1 MDELDKLAL
10 EAQKHPA
17 NSKARQK
24 ALTKLIMA
32 IQASGKLYC
41 ADRYDYPPEV
51 YNEALQEVWL
61 YVCQNIDRYDP
72 SKANAITWVNYM
84 LHRRFQ
90 DAVNKYGNIRRVRR
104 HNQRG
109 WVQNL
114 SLDAPLKTSDSAGDS
129 GETFLDSIPQETPPF
144 MPADKLRGYIENDP
158 QGIFQHRHIRNHPEA
173 NYRPIALSYLENK
186 SWAEI
191 VAEFENQ
198 IPSGT
203 VTSFFWRACRHFAPQ
218 FQDYLDSEEGLG

>member
-17 NSKARQK
+17 NSKARKK
-24 ALTKLIMA
+24 ALTKLVMA

-41 ADRYDYPPEV
+41 ADRYDSPEV

-72 SKANAITWVNYM
+72 SKGNAITWVNYT
-84 LHRRFQ
+84 LKWRFRDAADRHLNRKRVSQ
-90 DAVNKYGNIRRVRR
+90 D
-104 HNQRG
+104 NQRK
-109 WVQNL
+109 WVQTL
-114 SLDAPLKTSDSAGDS
+114 SLDAPVKTPDSAGDS
-129 GETFLDSIPQETPPF
+129 GETYLDSIPQETPPF

-173 NYRPIALSYLENK
+173 NYRTIALFYLENK

-191 VAEFENQ
+191 VAEFDNQ
-198 IPSGT
+198 ISYGT
-203 VTSFFWRACRHFAPQ
+203 VTGFFWRACRHFAPQ